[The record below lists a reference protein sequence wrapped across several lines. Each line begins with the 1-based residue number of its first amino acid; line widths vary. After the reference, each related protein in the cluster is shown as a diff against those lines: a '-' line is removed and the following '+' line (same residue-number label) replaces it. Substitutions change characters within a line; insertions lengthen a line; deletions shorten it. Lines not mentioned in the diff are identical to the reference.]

1 MNVMFYI
8 FRILDV
14 WDSHKQ
20 FLASVGKRVHISVNS
35 PKQSAFEL
43 NGHRAPTTNPQEGN
57 ETTNLKDEIVIFCHL
72 SQQLFTSKESYRM
85 TISDNKVRIVCA
97 DLPGLHCAIVTL
109 VQLFRL
115 FYHESKFQKENPVN
129 SSTGQVNDQDET
141 NEHMLEVTEIIPVY
155 ISDSPDCACRGVLL
169 DLNPYG
175 RVPKKVSIPMLHYTI
190 NYN

>member
-1 MNVMFYI
+1 MLWYI

-35 PKQSAFEL
+35 PKQSAVEL
-43 NGHRAPTTNPQEGN
+43 NGYCTPTPNPQKGN
-57 ETTNLKDEIVIFCHL
+57 ETTNSKDEIVIFCHL

-115 FYHESKFQKENPVN
+115 FYHESKFQKEENPSN
-129 SSTGQVNDQDET
+129 SSTAQVKDHDET
-141 NEHMLEVTEIIPVY
+141 NEHMSEVTEIIPVY

-175 RVPKKVSIPMLHYTI
+175 RVPKKVCIPSYI
-190 NYN
+190 KE

>member
-1 MNVMFYI
+1 MLFNI

-43 NGHRAPTTNPQEGN
+43 NGYCASTTNSQEDN
-57 ETTNLKDEIVIFCHL
+57 KTTNLKDEIVIFCHL

-85 TISDNKVRIVCA
+85 TISDNKIRIVCA

-115 FYHESKFQKENPVN
+115 FYHESKFQKGNPRN
-129 SSTGQVNDQDET
+129 SSTTQVTEQDEK
-141 NEHMLEVTEIIPVY
+141 NLNISEVTEIIPVC
-155 ISDSPDCACRGVLL
+155 ISDSPDCACRGILL

-175 RVPKKVSIPMLHYTI
+175 RVPKKVCIPSYI
-190 NYN
+190 IE